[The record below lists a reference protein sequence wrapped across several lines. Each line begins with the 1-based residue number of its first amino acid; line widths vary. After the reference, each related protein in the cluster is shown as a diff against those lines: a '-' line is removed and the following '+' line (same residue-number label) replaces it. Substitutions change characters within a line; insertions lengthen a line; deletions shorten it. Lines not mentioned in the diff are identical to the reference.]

1 MRPLGMGDWA
11 FDNYVIYFSE
21 IVSALSL
28 GIKIGIG
35 APDDYKD
42 CVVSWEGF
50 GLLLGFL
57 DLWRRW
63 RWWVGFD
70 FYLGVRLAKGML
82 SVELT
87 EVVNDWLW
95 CNDRIDNMPVVGLG
109 YFGKLV
115 VERAKDRIENIAGSE
130 GAVAWCG

>member
-57 DLWRRW
+57 DLWRR
-63 RWWVGFD
+63 
-70 FYLGVRLAKGML
+70 
-82 SVELT
+82 
-87 EVVNDWLW
+87 
-95 CNDRIDNMPVVGLG
+95 
-109 YFGKLV
+109 
-115 VERAKDRIENIAGSE
+115 
-130 GAVAWCG
+130 